1 MDVIFIMEEP
11 QLNKNTFNKEYITS
25 KVNQLTA
32 HESYWCLYYL
42 NQMKPIEKVFLVK
55 DDRNCK
61 KKLVT
66 ILEIRRYSPIRVDKL
81 LVEMSAIIIP
91 QSHISWLHGKDRATL
106 WFVMALRSSDY
117 KIKYITTREEIMTAN
132 HDITYSKN
140 IYYFSRKIIDP
151 KDYQLEYTIHQK
163 IAVLN
168 RLRDIFILS
177 KIRDNELEWL
187 DRKDRKQID
196 WAYRYMLNKRSK
208 SNILNTYLGASDYI
222 YFDIDET
229 ASRYNHIL
237 ASFDYMCFTFLNSTT
252 ISSPVPLNHYTFETR
267 TKFIRTMKNTWQK
280 QKSRLKTLK
289 DIDSNIKLNNPT
301 TKTSKGVYINKHI
314 LKEQAF
320 KATSTVYNTKNYSC
334 VGYYEKPHLSL
345 FETEQTLQ
353 VQNNTHESLLVDCEG
368 NDIINI
374 NVQVKALDLPPDIED
389 SVCIIDAEPV
399 VNAEQNQSDNQTV
412 SLDNADDTATE
423 NSMDEAINRH
433 EDIIPHA
440 NISTMET
447 NDPTMKLQAIDS
459 NLASAKTLHNI
470 DDNMADDDPF
480 LVNAELIRQKT
491 GKTYIN

>member
-11 QLNKNTFNKEYITS
+11 ELNKSIFNKEYITS

-42 NQMKPIEKVFLVK
+42 HQMKPVEKVFLVK

-61 KKLVT
+61 KKLIT
-66 ILEIRRYSPIRVDKL
+66 ILEIRRYSPIRVENL

-106 WFVMALRSSDY
+106 WFIMALRSSDY

-132 HDITYSKN
+132 HDIIYSKN

-151 KDYQLEYTIHQK
+151 KDYQLDYTVHEK

-168 RLRDIFILS
+168 TLRDMFILS

-196 WAYRYMLNKRSK
+196 WAYGYMLNKRSK
-208 SNILNTYLGASDYI
+208 DNTLNTYLGASDYI

-237 ASFDYMCFTFLNSTT
+237 ASFDYMGFISLNSTT

-289 DIDSNIKLNNPT
+289 DIDSNTKLNNPT
-301 TKTSKGVYINKHI
+301 TKTSKIAYINKHT

-320 KATSTVYNTKNYSC
+320 KAISTVYNTKNHSC
-334 VGYYEKPHLSL
+334 VGYYKKPHLSL

-353 VQNNTHESLLVDCEG
+353 VQNNTHESLLVDCED

-389 SVCIIDAEPV
+389 SVCTDNAEPV
-399 VNAEQNQSDNQTV
+399 VNAQQNQSDDKTV
-412 SLDNADDTATE
+412 SLDNAHDTATE
-423 NSMDEAINRH
+423 DPIDKGINRH
-433 EDIIPHA
+433 EDMIAIT
-440 NISTMET
+440 NTSTMEA
-447 NDPTMKLQAIDS
+447 NDPPTKPQATEINLPSDEKLY
-459 NLASAKTLHNI
+459 KI
-470 DDNMADDDPF
+470 DDKIADDDSF
-480 LVNAELIRQKT
+480 LINAKLISEKVGRA
-491 GKTYIN
+491 